1 MSDYKNPNPGEEIEF
16 DPSITEDQIQI
27 ECYEEVPAKY
37 EEIRGMVRQ
46 YLTWKKR
53 FGSGEFIENTAENEA
68 LVQAKYEDNQIW
80 SLFRYDVCHVSPG
93 FYPNDSVEGWYIS
106 DLVADKVYA
115 DVLFE
120 LTIDCPVCDQ
130 TGEVDDEECTEC
142 EGQGNIWFR
151 VDY

>member
-1 MSDYKNPNPGEEIEF
+1 MNAYKNPNPGKELELDE
-16 DPSITEDQIQI
+16 SITEDQIQS
-27 ECYEEVPAKY
+27 EFYEDVPAKY

-68 LVQAKYEDNQIW
+68 LVQAKYADNQIW
-80 SLFRYDVCHVSPG
+80 SLFRYDECHVSPG
-93 FYPNDSVEGWYIS
+93 FYPSDAVEGWYIS
-106 DLVADKVYA
+106 NLVADAGYA

-151 VDY
+151 VEY

>member
-1 MSDYKNPNPGEEIEF
+1 MNAYKNPNPGEELEF
-16 DPSITEDQIQI
+16 DPSITEDQIQS

-53 FGSGEFIENTAENEA
+53 FGSGEFIENTPENEA
-68 LVQAKYEDNQIW
+68 LVQAKYADNQIW
-80 SLFRYDVCHVSPG
+80 SLFPHDECRVSPG
-93 FYPNDSVEGWYIS
+93 FYPGAVEGWYIS
-106 DLVADKVYA
+106 NLVRDPGYA

-120 LTIDCPVCDQ
+120 LTIDCPVCDE

>member
-1 MSDYKNPNPGEEIEF
+1 MNAYKNPNPGEELEF
-16 DPSITEDQIQI
+16 DPSVTEDQVQS

-46 YLTWKKR
+46 YLTWKNR
-53 FGSGEFIENTAENEA
+53 FGSGEFIENTAENEV
-68 LVQAKYEDNQIW
+68 LVQAKYEDKQIW
-80 SLFRYDVCHVSPG
+80 SLFRYDQCHVSLG
-93 FYPNDSVEGWYIS
+93 FYPNDAVEGWYIS
-106 DLVADKVYA
+106 EKLAEKDYA